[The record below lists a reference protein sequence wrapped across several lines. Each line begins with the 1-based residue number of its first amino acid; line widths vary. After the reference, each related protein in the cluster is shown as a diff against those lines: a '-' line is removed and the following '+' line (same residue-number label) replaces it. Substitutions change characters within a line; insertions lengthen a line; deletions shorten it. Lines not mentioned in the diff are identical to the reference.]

1 MEVKI
6 GIQSVPRELILE
18 TDETQAEIEAHLE
31 RALAAYFQAGTP
43 DPEPLAAA
51 ERKPSPVLTVTTTKG
66 GRVLIPADKVAFIE
80 FSTDQARRIGF
91 GNIV

>member
-6 GIQSVPRELILE
+6 GIQSVPRELIIE

-31 RALAAYFQAGTP
+31 RALAAYFQAGKP
-43 DPEPLAAA
+43 DLEPA
-51 ERKPSPVLTVTTTKG
+51 PSPVFTVTTTKG
-66 GRVLIPADKVAFIE
+66 GRVLIPADKIAFIE
-80 FSTDQARRIGF
+80 FTTDQARRVGF

>member
-6 GIQSVPRELILE
+6 GIQSVLRELIIE
-18 TDETQAEIEAHLE
+18 TDETQAEIEAGLE
-31 RALAAYFQAGTP
+31 RALAAYRTG
-43 DPEPLAAA
+43 EGL
-51 ERKPSPVLTVTTTKG
+51 PSPIFTVTSTKG

-80 FSTDQARRIGF
+80 FSTDQARRVGF